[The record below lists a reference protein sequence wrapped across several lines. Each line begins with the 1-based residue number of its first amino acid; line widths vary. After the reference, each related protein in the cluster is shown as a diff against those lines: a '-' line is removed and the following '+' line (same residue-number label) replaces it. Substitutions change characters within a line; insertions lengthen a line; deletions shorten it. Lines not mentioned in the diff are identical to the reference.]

1 MCRSPIWPVS
11 CAGSLG
17 KTPILSE
24 TWQPKLKTS
33 MKPSLRHWC
42 GLVGLALAFAVLA
55 PNARAGA
62 VYRCTGPNGE
72 IAITNKPTGYSTC
85 TKLPNSDY
93 VEPAAAKSPKPAAK
107 TEPAKVVAA
116 ATAAT
121 PEADKPASTKPDPA
135 QPESPASVENKTPRS
150 EYKSTP
156 ASLFADVASELRL
169 NGEAPAKVA
178 PNATER
184 PDKTTQVRRGA
195 VYKVARANG
204 IVEYTNV
211 RPAGGPYQM
220 LFTYIATCY
229 ACDVKSAINFA
240 TLALNLDAYKDE
252 VTASASEFGID
263 QALLRAVIHAESAFN
278 PNAISVKG
286 AQGLMQLM
294 PATANDMGVASPF
307 DPAQNIRGGA
317 RYLSALLKLFNGDER
332 LATAAYNSG
341 PQNVQKYSG
350 VPPFDETRVYVER
363 VETLRKRYGDA
374 R

>member
-1 MCRSPIWPVS
+1 MRYTPARFGLRCI
-11 CAGSLG
+11 SLG

-24 TWQPKLKTS
+24 TWRFKLEPS
-33 MKPSLRHWC
+33 MIPASRC
-42 GLVGLALAFAVLA
+42 GLLGLALVLA
-55 PNARAGA
+55 TLAPHARAGA
-62 VYRCTGPNGE
+62 VYRCAGPHGE
-72 IAITNKPTGYSTC
+72 VAITNKPDGYTAC

-93 VEPAAAKSPKPAAK
+93 REPVPAAHKPAVKA
-107 TEPAKVVAA
+107 EPAKLAVESAKSDNFKPEPAKSASA
-116 ATAAT
+116 ATAAG
-121 PEADKPASTKPDPA
+121 EKPGETGEIKGA
-135 QPESPASVENKTPRS
+135 RS
-150 EYKSTP
+150 EYRSMP
-156 ASLFADVASELRL
+156 ASLFADVSSELRL
-169 NGEAPAKVA
+169 NGEAPIKAV
-178 PNATER
+178 PNATEH

-211 RPAGGPYQM
+211 RPAGCPYQM

-240 TLALNLDAYKDE
+240 TLALNLDAYRDE
-252 VTASASEFGID
+252 VAASASEFGID
-263 QALLRAVIHAESAFN
+263 KALLRAVIHAESAFN

-317 RYLSALLKLFNGDER
+317 RYLAGLLKLFNGDER

-363 VETLRKRYGDA
+363 VTTLRKRYGEA